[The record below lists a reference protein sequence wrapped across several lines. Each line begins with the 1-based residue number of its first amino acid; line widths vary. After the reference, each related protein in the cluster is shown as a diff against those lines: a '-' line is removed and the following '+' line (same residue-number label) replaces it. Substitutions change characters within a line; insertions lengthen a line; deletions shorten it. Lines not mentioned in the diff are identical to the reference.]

1 MKTVITICIFI
12 LAFNLNYSYS
22 QSFDEYKSN
31 NYIFIQINNH
41 LEKRGSDSYY
51 TSNPDYALS
60 YERKL
65 FTIGRNNFLVGVR
78 TGFYKEYVLTGHNW
92 THPTNTRLFIGTT
105 PAYRI
110 DITKRIKI
118 QVNFLW
124 DILLPDDYDET
135 WSYFALEPSFN
146 FYFTEHLYG
155 AISGT
160 MGVFSFFEPK
170 AYMDKAGI
178 KFGFA
183 F

>member
-1 MKTVITICIFI
+1 MRKLTITFLI
-12 LAFNLNYSYS
+12 LFGATLQNAFS
-22 QSFDEYKSN
+22 QSYDEYKSK
-31 NYIFIQINNH
+31 NYIFLQLNNH
-41 LEKRGSDSYY
+41 MEKRGSDIYY
-51 TSNPDYALS
+51 TSNPDLALS
-60 YERKL
+60 YERNL
-65 FTIGRNNFLVGVR
+65 FTIGRNNFLIGVR
-78 TGFYKEYVLTGHNW
+78 TGFYKEYVLTGQGW
-92 THPTNTRLFIGTT
+92 DHPTKTRFFIGTT

-110 DITKRIKI
+110 DIAKRIKI

-146 FYFTEHLYG
+146 FYFTEHLYAG
-155 AISGT
+155 ISAT
-160 MGVFSFFEPK
+160 MGVFQFFEPK

>member
-1 MKTVITICIFI
+1 MRKLTIAFLI
-12 LAFNLNYSYS
+12 LFGATLQNTFC
-22 QSFDEYKSN
+22 QSFDEYKSK
-31 NYIFIQINNH
+31 NYIFLQINNH
-41 LEKRGSDSYY
+41 LEKRGSDLYY

-92 THPTNTRLFIGTT
+92 THPTNTRFFIGTT
-105 PAYRI
+105 PSYRL
-110 DITKRIKI
+110 DITKKIKI

-160 MGVFSFFEPK
+160 MGVFQFFEPK